1 MNQKV
6 GLSVLQKLGYRAD
19 IANNGL
25 EVLQALDQKVYD
37 LLFLDVQM
45 PRDGW
50 VGGRAPDLRAVDPGA
65 PPGSHCHDRQCVMGD
80 REKCLRRGWTITFP
94 SRLSG
99 RDPGRD
105 RTMGTAKASPFDTRI
120 LLRTKAAAS
129 SELLD
134 EAIVSR
140 LRASAVEEA
149 APERALVLKFLEAV
163 PQQLAHLARSREDS
177 ANLLVAVQQLKVLS
191 IEVGTKRM
199 VTVCEQLEEP
209 GAPRR
214 RKRFSH

>member
-1 MNQKV
+1 M
-6 GLSVLQKLGYRAD
+6 
-19 IANNGL
+19 
-25 EVLQALDQKVYD
+25 
-37 LLFLDVQM
+37 
-45 PRDGW
+45 
-50 VGGRAPDLRAVDPGA
+50 
-65 PPGSHCHDRQCVMGD
+65 PPGGN
-80 REKCLRRGWTITFP
+80 G
-94 SRLSG
+94 RLHFQARSNCRIQSAIERWG
-99 RDPGRD
+99 PLK
-105 RTMGTAKASPFDTRI
+105 TSPFDTQI

-191 IEVGTKRM
+191 IEVSAKRM

-209 GAPRR
+209 GAAEAPQKVFPLIQELRAAFALTR
-214 RKRFSH
+214 TQLLPLGSPSSMEPGL